1 MDVDDVLA
9 ATSESFLVL
18 VEEMFG
24 KRLRVEDIQHFDLA
38 RSFGLDA
45 EDHERLMDAVHE
57 PEVLEGMRPVAGA
70 SEVLGAWSDAGYQ
83 IAIMT
88 GRPPDCLD
96 LTRRWLRRHR
106 LNHGSVDC
114 VDKYGRFEGGIELD
128 ALRGM
133 RFNLAVE
140 DSPEMAGFLARHVS
154 RTVALMDRP
163 WNRTLPPLEES
174 ERARIVRVRDWEEIG
189 SRFGHP

>member
-1 MDVDDVLA
+1 VDVDDVLA

-24 KRLRVEDIQHFDLA
+24 KRLRVEDIRHFDLA
-38 RSFGLDA
+38 KSFGLDA
-45 EDHERLMDAVHE
+45 ADHERLMDAVHE

-70 SEVLGAWSDAGYQ
+70 AQVLGAWSDAGYQ

-96 LTRRWLRRHR
+96 LTRRWLRRHG
-106 LNHGSVDC
+106 LNHGSVEC
-114 VDKYGRFEGGIELD
+114 VDKYGRFDGGTELD

-133 RFNLAVE
+133 RFELAVE
-140 DSPEMAGFLARHVS
+140 DSPEMAGFLARHGS
-154 RTVALMDRP
+154 RIVALMDRP
-163 WNRTLPPLEES
+163 WNRTLPPLAES
-174 ERARIVRVRDWEEIG
+174 ERARIVRVRDWGEIG
-189 SRFGHP
+189 SRFGRP